1 MSLNIGMMLTEN
13 RKIAKAYMNMYEKQY
28 VCEGIGG
35 IIKRI
40 FRSRTKDEP
49 FGNPKTSKSDGNG
62 AERRQTAAAPKIQ
75 SIEFEKDDSSNEQQ
89 IQSPKRQN
97 NGQQKPFSKFE
108 LSLSNPEFSRLSSPI
123 SSKIIS
129 TLGNYAKNGFEI
141 YRQMSQDGIVSA
153 CAIKRNSSGMNDVG
167 VYAIVPLSNGGD
179 VELIKS
185 ILSNFSSAGILWVN
199 ASNGASP
206 DAVSYMNEKMRN
218 FKTENEKSIFF
229 RRYGSTSDLTMDEKG
244 RIAKLTS

>member
-49 FGNPKTSKSDGNG
+49 FGNPKTPKPDGNG
-62 AERRQTAAAPKIQ
+62 AERRQAAVPKTQ

-89 IQSPKRQN
+89 IQSPKNQN
-97 NGQQKPFSKFE
+97 NTQQKPFSKFE
-108 LSLSNPEFSRLSSPI
+108 LSLSNPEFSRLSSSM
-123 SSKIIS
+123 SSRITS

-141 YRQMSQDGIVSA
+141 YRQMTQDGIVSA

-167 VYAIVPLSNGGD
+167 VYAIAPLSNGGD

-199 ASNGASP
+199 ASNGASA
-206 DAVSYMNEKMRN
+206 DAVNYMNEKMRN
-218 FKTENEKSIFF
+218 FKTENGKSIFF
-229 RRYGSTSDLTMDEKG
+229 RRYGSTSDLSMDEKG